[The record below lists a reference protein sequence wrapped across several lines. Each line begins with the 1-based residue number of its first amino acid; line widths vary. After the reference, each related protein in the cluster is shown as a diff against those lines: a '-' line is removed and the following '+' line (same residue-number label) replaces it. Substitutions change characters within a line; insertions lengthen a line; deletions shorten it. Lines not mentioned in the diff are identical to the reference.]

1 MGSIQ
6 TIIAMLSSV
15 ADRRADAPRTR
26 GRSVPACESLEGRA
40 LLNAGWGGA
49 HSHDMLDGASGALGR
64 LDTAH
69 VHAWGGATAFDKGPM
84 HDHGFPGHGTPAHG
98 MPALSAQ
105 AQADLQTLQTDVK
118 TLQSE
123 IPSSLQDQLKADK
136 ATIDQ
141 ALGSLTPAQ
150 HRAEHQALD
159 TSATPPSDPLTAL
172 ADRLKAANV
181 SADKI
186 TQITNDFQTYQ
197 STLQTVDPTLYAKI
211 QADQAAV
218 SKDLPAGHHHGPQGG
233 AGMLGPGLLGPGF

>member
-6 TIIAMLSSV
+6 TIMASLSG
-15 ADRRADAPRTR
+15 ADAHRLEGTRRKVRRA
-26 GRSVPACESLEGRA
+26 PACESLEGRT
-40 LLNAGWGGA
+40 LLNAGWAGGHMHGA
-49 HSHDMLDGASGALGR
+49 WDAAAGASGGA
-64 LDTAH
+64 DPAH
-69 VHAWGGATAFDKGPM
+69 VHPWGGAAAFEKGPM
-84 HDHGFPGHGTPAHG
+84 HDHGFPGHG
-98 MPALSAQ
+98 MPVLSAQ
-105 AQADLQTLQTDVK
+105 AQAELQTLQTDVK

-123 IPSSLQDQLKADK
+123 IPSSLQEQLKADK

-186 TQITNDFQTYQ
+186 TEITNDFQTYR

-218 SKDLPAGHHHGPQGG
+218 SKDLPAGHHTGPQGG
-233 AGMLGPGLLGPGF
+233 AGMLGPGF